1 MGEYNIICIGVFLAP
16 VLQGILIHIIS
27 YMVIEFFKN
36 KNKKGKKDGC
46 PRPFLFV
53 PIMGNIIFVEL
64 IIYHLATKYK
74 NCFLTA
80 YEGQNRGQKNL

>member
-36 KNKKGKKDGC
+36 KK
-46 PRPFLFV
+46 
-53 PIMGNIIFVEL
+53 
-64 IIYHLATKYK
+64 
-74 NCFLTA
+74 
-80 YEGQNRGQKNL
+80 